1 MSTNY
6 KECGW
11 WNKSCSKLECLIFG
25 MLLIREKRG
34 TLTQSDSIHAKLFV
48 WSLKLLFYCSH
59 SSYSHTHIHNSEWF
73 KVRYLKRGRCLEVIR
88 NQKWHSHRSCQVC
101 FFTFVLIYVL
111 YFADIKFFLTFSGS
125 QARPVIRDNSEWHL
139 EGIYGSQHIHL
150 PSWAFH
156 EADRWYLLLHF
167 TGVSSS
173 QEHWTKLFSSRAALT
188 VILSKAER

>member
-1 MSTNY
+1 MGANY
-6 KECGW
+6 EECEMEW

-25 MLLIREKRG
+25 MLLTREKRPK
-34 TLTQSDSIHAKLFV
+34 LNTQSESIHAKLFV
-48 WSLKLLFYCSH
+48 WNLTLLFYCSH
-59 SSYSHTHIHNSEWF
+59 SSYSHTHTHTQHIEWF
-73 KVRYLKRGRCLEVIR
+73 KVKYLKRGPSLDVMR
-88 NQKWHSHRSCQVC
+88 NQKWHFHMYYI
-101 FFTFVLIYVL
+101 L
-111 YFADIKFFLTFSGS
+111 LTLSGS

-167 TGVSSS
+167 TGVTSS
-173 QEHWTKLFSSRAALT
+173 QEHWTKLFSSRAAVT